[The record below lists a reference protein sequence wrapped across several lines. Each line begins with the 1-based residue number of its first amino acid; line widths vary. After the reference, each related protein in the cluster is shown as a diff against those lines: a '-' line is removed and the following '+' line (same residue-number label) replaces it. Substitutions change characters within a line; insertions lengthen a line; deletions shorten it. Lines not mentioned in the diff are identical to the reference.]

1 MTQTIL
7 ITGTS
12 SGLGRA
18 TAKLFHA
25 KGWNVVATMRSPDK
39 ESELDQLDR
48 VLVLRLDVEDTASIK
63 AAVEAGIDAFG
74 RIDVL
79 VNNAGYGAYGPLE
92 TTSDES
98 IRRQFDVN
106 VLGLLATTKAV
117 IPHFRKNRAG
127 TIVNIASIGGHL
139 AFPLGALY
147 HGTKF
152 AIEGISEALHY
163 ELGALGIRVKVIEP
177 GAMKTD
183 FGGRSFDFSND
194 ESVEEYQPLVQSV
207 MAAFGP
213 FMANGSEP
221 ELVAELVHSAVT
233 DASDRLRYAAGED
246 AKQILAQRH
255 SASDDDFF
263 QSIRAQFGIGRA

>member
-48 VLVLRLDVEDTASIK
+48 VLVVRLDVEDTASIK
-63 AAVEAGIDAFG
+63 AAVETGIDAFG

-152 AIEGISEALHY
+152 AIEGISEAVHY

-194 ESVEEYQPLVQSV
+194 ESV

-246 AKQILAQRH
+246 ARQILAQRH

>member
-1 MTQTIL
+1 
-7 ITGTS
+7 
-12 SGLGRA
+12 
-18 TAKLFHA
+18 
-25 KGWNVVATMRSPDK
+25 
-39 ESELDQLDR
+39 
-48 VLVLRLDVEDTASIK
+48 
-63 AAVEAGIDAFG
+63 VEAGISAFG

-92 TTSDES
+92 ATSEES

-117 IPHFRKNRAG
+117 IPHFRENRAG
-127 TIVNIASIGGHL
+127 TIVNIASVGGRL

-163 ELGALGIRVKVIEP
+163 ELATLGIRVKVIEP

-183 FGGRSFDFSND
+183 FAGRSFDFSND
-194 ESVEEYQPLVQSV
+194 ESIEAYQPLVQSV

-213 FMANGSEP
+213 FMANGTSP
-221 ELVAELVHSAVT
+221 EQVAELVHSAAT
-233 DASDRLRYAAGED
+233 DSSSRLRYAAGED
-246 AKQILAQRH
+246 ARQILLERA
-255 SASDDDFF
+255 ATSDEDFF
-263 QSIRAQFGIGRA
+263 GAIRAQFGIS